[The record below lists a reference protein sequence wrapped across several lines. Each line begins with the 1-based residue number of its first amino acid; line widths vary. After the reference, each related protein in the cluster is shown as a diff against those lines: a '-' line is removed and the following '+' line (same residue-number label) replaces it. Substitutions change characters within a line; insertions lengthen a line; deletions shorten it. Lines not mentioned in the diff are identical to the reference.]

1 MLKDKFYFRPL
12 RSIVRICLISFSTLY
27 MQPYSF
33 LAYVYSRVCA
43 FKLAKQAVSFQ
54 APRVW
59 AFLWEWSESERWLS
73 EEQESTRGWCRAIVK
88 TSAILYSWGSNSTF
102 FSILL
107 WFNRRLDTWFS
118 VVINMKYYSILVWAS
133 FELLRKISVFYIWEW
148 YVNYVLINK
157 GLNRCFYD
165 RMRLVSMKK
174 LWVLYE
180 LKKKTKN
187 WTNISW
193 IVQNDI
199 RIRIT
204 KRYGHSVDR
213 NNNEVGYY
221 LNPFDQ
227 TGQLFVS
234 CLAHCTRDN

>member
-1 MLKDKFYFRPL
+1 M
-12 RSIVRICLISFSTLY
+12 
-27 MQPYSF
+27 
-33 LAYVYSRVCA
+33 
-43 FKLAKQAVSFQ
+43 
-54 APRVW
+54 
-59 AFLWEWSESERWLS
+59 
-73 EEQESTRGWCRAIVK
+73 
-88 TSAILYSWGSNSTF
+88 
-102 FSILL
+102 
-107 WFNRRLDTWFS
+107 
-118 VVINMKYYSILVWAS
+118 
-133 FELLRKISVFYIWEW
+133 FYIWEW

-204 KRYGHSVDR
+204 KWYGHSVDR

-227 TGQLFVS
+227 IDQLFVS
-234 CLAHCTRDN
+234 CLAYCTRDN